1 MPPAHS
7 ALHSTPISALIK
19 RPPVQID
26 ASRSLRD
33 AVDLLRR
40 EDVGC
45 LVVVRDGRL
54 VGILSERGVIERGF
68 VAGVTGATP
77 VAEVMRADPVTIRP
91 DDTVGAALD
100 LLDRRRIRNLPI
112 VDAEGRP
119 RGIVGVRDIVTFL
132 TESMPQL
139 LLNLKPEPTQS
150 ASTPEGA

>member
-1 MPPAHS
+1 MPPVYS

-19 RPPVQID
+19 RPPVQIEAD
-26 ASRSLRD
+26 GLLRE

-45 LVVVRDGRL
+45 LVVVRDGRA
-54 VGILSERGVIERGF
+54 VGILSERDLIESCF
-68 VAGVTGATP
+68 TTSVTGVTP
-77 VAEVMRADPVTIRP
+77 VEKVMRADPTIIRP

-100 LLDRRRIRNLPI
+100 LLDRHHIRNLPI
-112 VDAEGRP
+112 IDVEGRP
-119 RGIVGVRDIVTFL
+119 RGVMSVRDIVTFL

-150 ASTPEGA
+150 APTPEGG